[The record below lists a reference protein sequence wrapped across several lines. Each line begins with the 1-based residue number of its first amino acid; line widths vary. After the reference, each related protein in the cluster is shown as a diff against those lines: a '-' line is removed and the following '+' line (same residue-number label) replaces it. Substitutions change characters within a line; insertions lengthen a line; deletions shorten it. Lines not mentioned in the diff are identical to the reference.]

1 MNDKNVVVAKIYG
14 SEYTIVGTES
24 IEYITKVCN
33 TVDEKMHAFSK
44 YSSYNP
50 MRAAVLCSVNMC
62 DEIFKYEDKLSET
75 LSKLESLETRLNM
88 LEKSNMVLKEENEY
102 LKRTLKDSTSDFGR

>member
-24 IEYITKVCN
+24 TEYITKVCN
-33 TVDEKMHAFSK
+33 NVDEKMRAFSS

-62 DEIFKYEDKLSET
+62 DELFKCEEKLNET
-75 LSKLESLETRLNM
+75 LEKLESIESCIKT
-88 LEKSNMVLKEENEY
+88 LEKKNMVLAEENEY
-102 LKRTLKDSTSDFGR
+102 LKRTLKDSGSGR